1 VYKFNS
7 DCGAQLKDMLMKMEK
22 LPFHSDDKSL
32 DYNENFVEIKN
43 SMTYSFEAG
52 LADSIFLRT
61 VPPTGPYARVPFII
75 AQGPRDKCKYPA
87 GRCNEEDLMDD
98 WDELTDEHDQVYR
111 DHVIGLALKHNSVT
125 ARWVAYFTKD
135 QVTAAWED
143 VVGALA
149 EGKLGYKAMVSTAW
163 CEDKDDTEEAGS
175 KNVHRIMVYTHNY
188 TDLHDVCRV
197 MHELLDFESFQG
209 KLMHYKLDC
218 YQVLSITAGNPWD
231 LSPNLCDSSELSD
244 RRTGVCKFFDPK
256 KGYGFLVEDNGT
268 EVYVKAYDVVK
279 SGDRVLV
286 ADEKVEYTSVFDQK
300 SSKQKAILVCAYGG
314 APPRRARPPR
324 PSRLDGT
331 KPKHGGSEPNS
342 PGSGR
347 RGSRDARKGSR
358 GSEPDSPADNS
369 SNWRGAKKGSPMN
382 SPSGGTRT
390 LKPKAVNT
398 SNASTEWQTAS
409 GTPGAGSEP
418 NSARSTG
425 EDDDEPKRSR
435 FGGFDDGK
443 GWGDDNSDASGSESD
458 SDVRTAQCT
467 APLAT

>member
-7 DCGAQLKDMLMKMEK
+7 DCGAQLKDVLMKTEK
-22 LPFHSDDKSL
+22 LPFHSDNKSL
-32 DYNENFVEIKN
+32 DYNEIFVEIKN
-43 SMTYSFEAG
+43 SMTCSFEAG

-61 VPPTGPYARVPFII
+61 VPPTGPCARVPFII

-87 GRCNEEDLMDD
+87 GHCNEEDLMDD
-98 WDELTDEHDQVYR
+98 WDELTDEYDQVNR

-135 QVTAAWED
+135 QATAAWDD
-143 VVGALA
+143 VVGALS

-218 YQVLSITAGNPWD
+218 YQVLSITAGNLWD

-256 KGYGFLVEDNGT
+256 KGYGFIVEDNGT

-279 SGDRVLV
+279 SWDRVGYEYGRAYEVLV
-286 ADEKVEYTSVFDQK
+286 ADEKVEYTSVFNQK
-300 SSKQKAILVCAYGG
+300 SSKQTAILVCAYGG
-314 APPRRARPPR
+314 APRRRAR

-331 KPKHGGSEPNS
+331 GQHR
-342 PGSGR
+342 SGIL
-347 RGSRDARKGSR
+347 ARL
-358 GSEPDSPADNS
+358 DSY
-369 SNWRGAKKGSPMN
+369 K
-382 SPSGGTRT
+382 TT
-390 LKPKAVNT
+390 LAP
-398 SNASTEWQTAS
+398 
-409 GTPGAGSEP
+409 
-418 NSARSTG
+418 
-425 EDDDEPKRSR
+425 
-435 FGGFDDGK
+435 
-443 GWGDDNSDASGSESD
+443 
-458 SDVRTAQCT
+458 
-467 APLAT
+467 APLNPGRGW

>member
-1 VYKFNS
+1 
-7 DCGAQLKDMLMKMEK
+7 
-22 LPFHSDDKSL
+22 
-32 DYNENFVEIKN
+32 
-43 SMTYSFEAG
+43 
-52 LADSIFLRT
+52 
-61 VPPTGPYARVPFII
+61 
-75 AQGPRDKCKYPA
+75 
-87 GRCNEEDLMDD
+87 MDD
-98 WDELTDEHDQVYR
+98 WDELTDEVDQVYR

-125 ARWVAYFTKD
+125 ARWVAYFTKE
-135 QVTAAWED
+135 QVNQAWAD

-149 EGKLGYKAMVSTAW
+149 EGKLGYMAKVSTAW
-163 CEDKDDTEEAGS
+163 CEDKEEENEDDS
-175 KNVHRIMVYTHNY
+175 KNVYRIMVYTHNY

-218 YQVLSITAGNPWD
+218 YQILSITPGNPWG

-324 PSRLDGT
+324 PSRLEGT
-331 KPKHGGSEPNS
+331 KTKHGGSEPNS

-347 RGSRDARKGSR
+347 RGSRDSRKGSR
-358 GSEPDSPADNS
+358 GSEPDSPAEQN
-369 SNWRGAKKGSPMN
+369 SNWRGGGGSKPDSAN
-382 SPSGGTRT
+382 SSPSTQSRT

-398 SNASTEWQTAS
+398 SNASTEWQTATGNPDT
-409 GTPGAGSEP
+409 GTGSEP

-425 EDDDEPKRSR
+425 EKDDEEPKRSR

-443 GWGDDNSDASGSESD
+443 GWGSGSDDSDYSGSESD
-458 SDVRTAQCT
+458 VSILCCSSRYRV
-467 APLAT
+467 